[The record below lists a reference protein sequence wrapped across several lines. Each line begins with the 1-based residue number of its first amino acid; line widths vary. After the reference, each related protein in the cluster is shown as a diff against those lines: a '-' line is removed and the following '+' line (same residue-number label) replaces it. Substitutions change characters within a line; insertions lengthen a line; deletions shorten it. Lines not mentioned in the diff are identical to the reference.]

1 MKNMDRAIDQMK
13 IQKNIEV
20 PWNVS
25 RILGIGKEIEIAGDQ
40 ASFTTITDFASLDEI
55 RESISWLVHQFGGK
69 VKWED

>member
-1 MKNMDRAIDQMK
+1 MKNMNRAIDQMK

-25 RILGIGKEIEIAGDQ
+25 RILGIDKEIEIVGDQ
-40 ASFTTITDFASLDEI
+40 ASFTTRTDFASLDEI